1 VSADRPSLH
10 SQIEKV
16 RREIEALGESIVD
29 CDELLVLCEDEV
41 LASNQWNAI
50 ARIAIDEKWSF
61 TYFPDGSVR
70 FAKLDSN

>member
-1 VSADRPSLH
+1 VSALRLSLQA
-10 SQIEKV
+10 QIE
-16 RREIEALGESIVD
+16 RMRAAIEAMGESIVT

-50 ARIAIDEKWSF
+50 ARIAIEEEWSF

>member
-1 VSADRPSLH
+1 MRAA
-10 SQIEKV
+10 
-16 RREIEALGESIVD
+16 IEAMGESIVT

-50 ARIAIDEKWSF
+50 ARIAIEEEWSF